1 MKEITLQQAEK
12 VTGGIAPFA
21 ILARVGPNQF
31 LRFLDNVY
39 CTLTIMKKAA
49 FFFAVVSMAIAPLSF
64 AYQDIDKVMVSAQR
78 DPQWSSYSKAY
89 KALKE
94 IEGFDAPH
102 ELAQL
107 YFWLQPKRDDVRMTD
122 IRLRLLG
129 PHTDLEL
136 PVDNLGRTLV
146 PIDEVAARED
156 AEFLINRSAGS
167 FKFSNVVG
175 IKPTTDGLYPLDY
188 LKKGCEQ
195 ARQVF
200 VYGNRWRLASLSLRG
215 KTCIGVR
222 FQSTSAPSVAP
233 VVQVIDESGK
243 AQVLP
248 SKASTTYILFANW
261 QDAVKVRAADPAL
274 SLTMIIR

>member
-1 MKEITLQQAEK
+1 MSSWLGPVSGREP
-12 VTGGIAPFA
+12 V
-21 ILARVGPNQF
+21 LARSYSV
-31 LRFLDNVY
+31 LMIYR
-39 CTLTIMKKAA
+39 TLPIMKKAA
-49 FFFAVVSMAIAPLSF
+49 SLLASVLLVITPLCF
-64 AYQDIDKVMVSAQR
+64 AYQGIGKVTVSAQR

-102 ELAQL
+102 ELAQI
-107 YFWLQPKRDDVRMTD
+107 YFWLQPKTDDVRMTN

-129 PHTDLEL
+129 PHIDLEL

-167 FKFSNVVG
+167 FKFSNVVE
-175 IKPTTDGLYPLDY
+175 IKPTADGVYPLDY

-195 ARQVF
+195 ARQVY

-215 KTCIGVR
+215 KKCIGVR
-222 FQSTSAPSVAP
+222 FQSTSVPSVAP
-233 VVQVIDESGK
+233 VVQVVDEADK
-243 AQVLP
+243 AQPLP
-248 SKASTTYILFANW
+248 SKASTAYILFSSW
-261 QDAVKVRAADPAL
+261 PDAVKVRAADPAL
-274 SLTMIIR
+274 SVTMMIQ